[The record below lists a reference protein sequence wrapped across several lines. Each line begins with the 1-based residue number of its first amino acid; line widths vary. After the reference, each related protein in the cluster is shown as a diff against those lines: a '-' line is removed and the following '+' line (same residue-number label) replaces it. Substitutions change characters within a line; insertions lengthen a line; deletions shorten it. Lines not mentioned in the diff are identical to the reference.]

1 MSRRRPFA
9 DPAVKAAFDAYPRGL
24 RAGLLARRA
33 LIFEAATEHEA
44 IGPLTEAKKWGQSA
58 NLQARQKIGTTV
70 RIDTLDNGRYGL
82 IVHC

>member
-24 RAGLLARRA
+24 RPGLLARRA

-44 IGPLTEAKKWGQSA
+44 IGPLTEA
-58 NLQARQKIGTTV
+58 
-70 RIDTLDNGRYGL
+70 
-82 IVHC
+82 